1 MVGLVAGG
9 KSADTPGASKGLGVA
24 EGSTKEEEEREAT
37 PRHGAA
43 LAPR

>member
-1 MVGLVAGG
+1 MVGLVAGS
-9 KSADTPGASKGLGVA
+9 KSADTPRAPEGLGVA
-24 EGSTKEEEEREAT
+24 EGSTKEEEEREAS